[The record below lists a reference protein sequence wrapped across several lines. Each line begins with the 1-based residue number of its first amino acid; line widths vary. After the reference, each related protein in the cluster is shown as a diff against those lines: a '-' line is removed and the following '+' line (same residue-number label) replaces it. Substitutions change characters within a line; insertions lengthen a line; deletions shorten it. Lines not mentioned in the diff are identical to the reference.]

1 MNRPEVSIKQA
12 RLAVGPLS
20 VLLFAQTTF
29 WLLYDVADRGLPH
42 MWSAWT
48 NGPVSGLSA
57 TTALDFGL
65 AALQLGAACGLVLRI
80 RGAGGLLVT
89 ACVTTVLFRT
99 PVVWYMLLDSES
111 DPWFGGLEGPSLTAV
126 GVSCLLAILVAVAL
140 GGLLF
145 RVRGLERD
153 AAAAAEEESR
163 SGAIRPVKVTASA
176 SCTLLAVLNVFYI
189 CRNVLTAVEVG
200 PRALADLLV
209 GRGVGRAVLGVS
221 SPWQWACLTVL
232 CGVGMVLA
240 AKRRPSATGFSVGLA
255 LFMMPIAF
263 TKLWGLAGT
272 ADLLASPLN
281 TVQSVLELAGSAAV
295 VALIVADVRRD
306 RPAPHAVLELTP
318 PPTGADPEAQR
329 ADAATSDA

>member
-20 VLLFAQTTF
+20 VLLFVQTAF
-29 WLLYDVADRGLPH
+29 WLVYDIADRGLPL
-42 MWSAWT
+42 MWTAWT
-48 NGPVSGLSA
+48 NGPVPGLSA
-57 TTALDFGL
+57 TTALDLGL
-65 AALQLGAACGLVLRI
+65 AALQLGAVCGLLLRV

-89 ACVTTVLFRT
+89 ACVTTVVFRA

-126 GVSCLLAILVAVAL
+126 GFSCVLAILVAVAL
-140 GGLLF
+140 GGLLY

-153 AAAAAEEESR
+153 AAAEEESR
-163 SGAIRPVKVTASA
+163 SGGIRPVKITASA

-189 CRNVLTAVEVG
+189 CRNVLTAVQVG
-200 PRALADLLV
+200 PRTLADLLV
-209 GRGVGRAVLGVS
+209 GRGIGRAVLGVS

-263 TKLWGLAGT
+263 TKLWGLTGT
-272 ADLLASPLN
+272 ADLLGSPLN
-281 TVQSVLELAGSAAV
+281 TVQSFLELAGSAAV

-306 RPAPHAVLELTP
+306 RPAPQAVLELTP
-318 PPTGADPEAQR
+318 PPTVAEPEAQR